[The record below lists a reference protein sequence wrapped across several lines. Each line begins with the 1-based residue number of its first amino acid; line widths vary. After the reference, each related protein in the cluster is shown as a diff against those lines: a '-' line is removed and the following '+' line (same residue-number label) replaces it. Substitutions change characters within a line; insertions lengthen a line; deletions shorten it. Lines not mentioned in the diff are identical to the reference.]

1 MEELKEL
8 ARTSR
13 DHAAALLKFV
23 KQMDKPKSAGAS
35 GGGPSDVAELLEAA
49 KKEGKEEGWREAVSE
64 AQTAAAAAMEREVQR
79 LHAALDLSR
88 ASEAKLI
95 ESLASVLED
104 AGDAASEDHA
114 DAPKKRKIAQG
125 LARSVLEET
134 VQERRGGDGGGAAA
148 AASAGGVFR
157 QQGFYAKP
165 RGRPPSGMIWNGVRE
180 ECSLK

>member
-104 AGDAASEDHA
+104 AGDAAEDHA
-114 DAPKKRKIAQG
+114 DAPKKRKIAQ
-125 LARSVLEET
+125 ARSLLEET
-134 VQERRGGDGGGAAA
+134 LQERRGGDGGGAAA
-148 AASAGGVFR
+148 AASAGGGFR

-180 ECSLK
+180 E

>member
-1 MEELKEL
+1 MNELKEL

-23 KQMDKPKSAGAS
+23 KQMDKPKSAGVS

-79 LHAALDLSR
+79 LHAALDVSR

-104 AGDAASEDHA
+104 AGDAAEDHT
-114 DAPKKRKIAQG
+114 DAPKKRKIAQ
-125 LARSVLEET
+125 ARSVLEET
-134 VQERRGGDGGGAAA
+134 LQERKGGDGGGAAA

-165 RGRPPSGMIWNGVRE
+165 RGRPPSGMIWNGVRF
-180 ECSLK
+180 SQVIDN